1 MVSNSKE
8 YSLAYY
14 YANKKGDLLCDC
26 GKTVKGNGI
35 YKHRKTK
42 VHQRYLDSLVI
53 TSPPIL
59 DTEEEKELRD

>member
-14 YANKKGDLLCDC
+14 YANKKGFIACDC

-53 TSPPIL
+53 IDPPIL
-59 DTEEEKELRD
+59 DTKEEEKST